1 MEAQDEMI
9 PASNAHLRIGDACF
23 MPLPDGRYVPFI
35 YVGKRGKD
43 RAYFFGALADAV
55 VNAPEIDQLPPRI
68 MLGQHALVH
77 IKCYRE
83 NRTPIVGNV
92 LDRLDGK
99 QIEHIASDI
108 VDSGVGH
115 VTRVWG
121 WRTIAREAIELAE
134 SGARN

>member
-1 MEAQDEMI
+1 MI
-9 PASNAHLRIGDACF
+9 PGSNARLKIGDACF
-23 MPLPDGRYVPFI
+23 MPLPDGGYVPFI

-55 VNAPEIDQLPPRI
+55 VNAPEIDLLPPRI
-68 MLGQHALVH
+68 TLAEHALVH

-83 NRTPIVGNV
+83 NQTPIVGNV

-99 QIEHIASDI
+99 QLEDIALDI
-108 VDSGVGH
+108 ANSGVGH

-121 WRTIAREAIELAE
+121 WRTIAREAMELAE
-134 SGARN
+134 SAARN